1 MTVKRKFWNWVR
13 NEGEKRTLLLDGEV
27 SDETWFGDEVTPAIF
42 REELHAGKGDV
53 VLWINSPGGDC
64 FAAAQIYNM
73 LMDYPGKVNV
83 RIDGL
88 AASAASVIAMAGTT
102 VEISPVG
109 MVMIHNPMT
118 VSIGD
123 VQEMERAIALLA
135 EVKES
140 IINAYEIKT
149 GMSRSKISRLMDAE
163 TWMNAKKAVE
173 LGFAD
178 AVLTGE
184 KNRPTSDEADGLI
197 FSRAAVTNSLLSKF
211 GQGKQMNKVDAESLQ
226 RRLFSIAH

>member
-1 MTVKRKFWNWVR
+1 MVKRKFWNWVR
-13 NEGEKRTLLLDGEV
+13 NEGEQRKLLLDGEI

-42 REELHAGKGDV
+42 REELHAAEGDI

-73 LMDYPGKVNV
+73 LMDYPGKVTV
-83 RIDGL
+83 KIDGL

-118 VSIGD
+118 ISIGD

-149 GMSRSKISRLMDAE
+149 GLPRAQISRLMDAE

-178 AVLTGE
+178 SVLYENREHLTGE
-184 KNRPTSDEADGLI
+184 TADSLI
-197 FSRAAVTNSLLSKF
+197 FSRAAVTNSLLEKF
-211 GQGKQMNKVDAESLQ
+211 GQGKQLNKVDAESLK